1 MNEDNKLKLTNKDYG
16 RLIIGIFILTVIIC
30 LPAGILLGF
39 DYLTHFKYHWIAW
52 GILFVGIF
60 LIGLFSKQIVNKLN
74 L

>member
-30 LPAGILLGF
+30 LPAGIL
-39 DYLTHFKYHWIAW
+39 
-52 GILFVGIF
+52 FVGIF